1 MWIMDNILVLDIK
14 GELFLDT
21 RIAQLNLVI
30 YSSPLINDSVWE
42 KLVNVLSINQSRV
55 INDYSNFVRA
65 TNLLMSQF

>member
-14 GELFLDT
+14 GELFLGT
-21 RIAQLNLVI
+21 RIVQLNLVI

>member
-14 GELFLDT
+14 GELFLGT

-42 KLVNVLSINQSRV
+42 KLVNVLSINQARV

>member
-14 GELFLDT
+14 GELFLGT

-30 YSSPLINDSVWE
+30 YSSPLINDSVWG
-42 KLVNVLSINQSRV
+42 KLVNVLSINQARV

>member
-14 GELFLDT
+14 GELFLGT